1 MFKEDL
7 RVQITLARILL
18 KKGETER
25 ARETLRKVK
34 SRQGELAPFDQ
45 AELNRLSEAASSNR
59 KR

>member
-1 MFKEDL
+1 
-7 RVQITLARILL
+7 
-18 KKGETER
+18 
-25 ARETLRKVK
+25 VK